1 MACHFGET
9 DICGFGDG
17 PGDGGGDPGLDI
29 IAWVIGLVNA
39 VVTFFVNV
47 IRALISILVVIF
59 KAVGKFL
66 LHIWT
71 RYIPRAINFLARHA
85 QKLREWLK
93 RTLKP
98 IIARLEKIKKWYD
111 EHILKQ
117 QLRLIQ
123 MIQRIRQFLGIL
135 RVLHIKWAST
145 LDNALADIQN
155 RIEKNI
161 ALVRGTLNQIINT
174 LTLMMD
180 PTLLIRRNVL
190 GGTLLSNLGALR
202 RVFGFYHH
210 GPFTEKEAT
219 YVENNVG
226 RYQAST
232 AGSHIA
238 TLASSGL
245 TDYDMSELTDARAGI
260 SAVTGIPTGL

>member
-1 MACHFGET
+1 MPENCDPNSF
-9 DICGFGDG
+9 DCPPDF
-17 PGDGGGDPGLDI
+17 GGGPTGGGGLDSTI
-29 IAWVIGLVNA
+29 IDFVFGVFGLIM
-39 VVTFFVNV
+39 TILRNV
-47 IRALISILVVIF
+47 ITTLIKTLVTVFKIL
-59 KAVGKFL
+59 GKFL

-71 RYIPRAINFLARHA
+71 RYIRRAINFLMKHA
-85 QKLREWLK
+85 QKLRDWLK

-145 LDNALADIQN
+145 LDNVLVDLQN

-161 ALVRGTLNQIINT
+161 AITRGILNQIINT
-174 LTLMMD
+174 LTLLMD

-190 GGTLLSNLGALR
+190 GGTLLSNLGALKR
-202 RVFGFYHH
+202 IYGYGDNRILSAS
-210 GPFTEKEAT
+210 EQAT
-219 YVENNVG
+219 IDHDHS
-226 RYQAST
+226 RYFKST
-232 AGSHIA
+232 
-238 TLASSGL
+238 
-245 TDYDMSELTDARAGI
+245 
-260 SAVTGIPTGL
+260 